1 VAAIHRALEHGINW
15 IDTAAVYG
23 LGHSEAIV
31 ARALHGLSDPP
42 LVFTKCGVV
51 WQDRPDRIP
60 RPNLRPAEIRREC
73 EDSLRRLGV
82 ERLDMLQLHA
92 PDTVTG
98 TPVEESWGT
107 MADLVAEGKVRWAGV
122 SNFGVDLLERCE
134 AIMHVD
140 CLQPPF
146 NAIDRR
152 AAARL
157 LPWCAARGTGVIV
170 YSPMMSGLLTD
181 GFDRERMAALDP
193 GDWRHGLTHVFGE
206 PALSRNLALRDAMRP
221 IAERHGTTVAAV
233 AVAWTLAWPGVTGA
247 IVGARSPGQVDG
259 WAGADRLRLDG
270 ADLAAVAAAVA
281 AIGAGAG
288 PADPRLARDH
298 GGPDESARR

>member
-1 VAAIHRALEHGINW
+1 
-15 IDTAAVYG
+15 
-23 LGHSEAIV
+23 
-31 ARALHGLSDPP
+31 
-42 LVFTKCGVV
+42 
-51 WQDRPDRIP
+51 
-60 RPNLRPAEIRREC
+60 
-73 EDSLRRLGV
+73 
-82 ERLDMLQLHA
+82 
-92 PDTVTG
+92 
-98 TPVEESWGT
+98 

-140 CLQPPF
+140 SLQPPF

-181 GFDRERMAALDP
+181 RFDHRRMAALDP
-193 GDWRHGLTHVFGE
+193 GDWRHGMVRVFGE

-233 AVAWTLAWPGVTGA
+233 AIAWTRAWPGVTGA
-247 IVGARSPGQVDG
+247 IVGARSPEQVDG
-259 WAGADRLRLDG
+259 WAGADRLVLDG
-270 ADLAAVAAAVA
+270 ADLGAIAAAIA
-281 AIGAGAG
+281 ATGAGAG
-288 PADPRLARDH
+288 PADPRLL
-298 GGPDESARR
+298 GGPAEGSGSARR